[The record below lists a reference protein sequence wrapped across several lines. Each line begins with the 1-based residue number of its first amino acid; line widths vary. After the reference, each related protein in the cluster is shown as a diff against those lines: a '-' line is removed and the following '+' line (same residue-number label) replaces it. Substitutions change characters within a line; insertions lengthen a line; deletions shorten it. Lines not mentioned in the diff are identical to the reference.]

1 MAGIRHEAL
10 AWMASPCVEV
20 CSCLAVASRVP
31 GICLAQWAWHLPR
44 FLQPDPDG
52 VVVYT
57 AGGAVFNVR
66 GSFWW
71 LSPLAFLRLTLGLQ
85 QTQAGNAP
93 PHQCGMRFYLIP
105 GLYLA
110 SWL

>member
-1 MAGIRHEAL
+1 MDGSLHVL
-10 AWMASPCVEV
+10 KCFVLG
-20 CSCLAVASRVP
+20 SCLTF
-31 GICLAQWAWHLPR
+31 AWQLPR
-44 FLQPDPDG
+44 TFAWQLPRILQPDPDG
-52 VVVYT
+52 AVVYT

-105 GLYLA
+105 G
-110 SWL
+110 